1 MQQIKVKKTKI
12 YNNLMKIENIIV
24 RNINDSDF
32 QNETNQNKLESSK
45 KNNNLGI
52 INNLSY
58 DNSGIALPHATNFE
72 SSVISIKK
80 KLTNKQLDQVKNNLK
95 QHFLFKD
102 KSPNIIVS
110 LFEKLELIKV
120 NSNIILYNEGDKGD
134 FFYLIKSGSVEITT
148 SKTNVKK

>member
-1 MQQIKVKKTKI
+1 
-12 YNNLMKIENIIV
+12 MKIENIIV

-32 QNETNQNKLESSK
+32 QNETNQNKLELSK
-45 KNNNLGI
+45 KHINLGI
-52 INNLSY
+52 TNNLSQ
-58 DNSGIALPHATNFE
+58 DNSGIAPPNATNFE

-80 KLTNKQLDQVKNNLK
+80 KITNKQLDHVKNNLK

-120 NSNIILYNEGDKGD
+120 NANIILYNEGDKGD